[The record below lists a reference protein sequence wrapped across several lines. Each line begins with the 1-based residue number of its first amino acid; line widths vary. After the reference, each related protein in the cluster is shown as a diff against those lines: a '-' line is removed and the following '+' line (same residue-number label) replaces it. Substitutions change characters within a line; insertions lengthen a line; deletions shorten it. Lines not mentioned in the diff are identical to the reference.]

1 MAGLYDMDPC
11 PAVGGVGPAGPQGTQ
26 GPVGPAGAQ
35 GPTGAQGPAGAQG
48 IQGLVG
54 PAGVAGPAGPA
65 GPVVLTNTLTYAA
78 GNVTSSVNG
87 VVAVL
92 DLSGTLQTDAFGVP
106 LGYLLPL

>member
-35 GPTGAQGPAGAQG
+35 GPTGAQG

>member
-35 GPTGAQGPAGAQG
+35 GPAGVQG

-54 PAGVAGPAGPA
+54 PAGVAGPAGPQGPAGPA

-78 GNVTSSVNG
+78 GNLTSSVNG
-87 VVAVL
+87 VVAVVN
-92 DLSGTLQTDAFGVP
+92 LSGTLQTDAFGVP

>member
-1 MAGLYDMDPC
+1 
-11 PAVGGVGPAGPQGTQ
+11 
-26 GPVGPAGAQ
+26 VGPAGAQ
-35 GPTGAQGPAGAQG
+35 GPTGAQG